1 MLILLN
7 NFESLGKTSEIVTR
21 TMYAEY
27 LTLTKSARAFFFF
40 SFLNTSNQSVVAVPV
55 LT

>member
-7 NFESLGKTSEIVTR
+7 NFESLGKTSEIVNR

-27 LTLTKSARAFFFF
+27 L
-40 SFLNTSNQSVVAVPV
+40 TSNQSVVAVPV